1 MYKVSKEVKMM
12 LNKKFSVFFKLM
24 LLAFLLIG
32 CNVTKTDN
40 EGNEISEKDLKATS
54 SAKEQKTLSL
64 NIDKEQLKSNEKELL
79 SNPILDSLDSF
90 SSETLKTAM
99 RSLQHTYWVM
109 AEANEMKDYLESA
122 GIELVGEPCLL
133 YTSDAAD
140 E

>member
-1 MYKVSKEVKMM
+1 MM

-64 NIDKEQLKSNEKELL
+64 NIDKEQLKSN
-79 SNPILDSLDSF
+79 F
-90 SSETLKTAM
+90 
-99 RSLQHTYWVM
+99 
-109 AEANEMKDYLESA
+109 
-122 GIELVGEPCLL
+122 
-133 YTSDAAD
+133 
-140 E
+140 